1 MRLNYTLLYNMKRT
15 LFYSAAVLLA
25 TAVCVTGCKDDSE
38 DDLNVG
44 PSEVTGVFINE
55 VCSSGTDW
63 VELYNASDVEVSLA
77 GFRLQDSKGTEEE
90 YVFPSDAAIAA
101 HSFLVL
107 EKDAD
112 FEFGIS
118 GDGDEIKLLDAS
130 YKPVDNVVV
139 PALED
144 GQTYART
151 QDGGAQWTTM
161 AAGTKGKANT
171 AEPDEQPEPGE
182 SAVNLVINEVMSAPL
197 DGDFDFIEIYNP
209 GTAEVDMGGF
219 ILQDE
224 KGESEQYVIPD
235 GTTIAPNAVVVFTQ
249 VKEDNPEGSFGF
261 GLGSKGDKV
270 VFLDDKGD
278 LIDEVELPAM
288 EDGSSYAR
296 VADGASSW
304 AITTS
309 PTKGQSNGAAS
320 TPSLRGVVVINE
332 VYTFS
337 GQESVDD
344 LDYIELYNTSDKAV
358 DLAGLLMW
366 EGGGPEEAWTI
377 PAGKTIPAHGYLLIE
392 CDKEGFYNDPV
403 NYPSWGLSKND
414 ELIVLADAQQNVID
428 EVTTPNLSLNE
439 AYGRKTDGASE
450 WVIFAELTPGE
461 TNNGAEEKQE
471 VVNTS
476 GVYINEVFTNDQD
489 EQTASWDDTK
499 DFIEFYNATDKDIDM
514 AGFTI
519 YDDKREEDSK
529 YVFPSNT
536 VIRAHSF
543 LTFDVYKDNISGPAL
558 GLGKGGDAVYL
569 YDAEGVLVDVLETG
583 DFEDEEI
590 YSTGRKTDGGSE
602 IVIFTEVSKNASN
615 NGKAEK

>member
-1 MRLNYTLLYNMKRT
+1 MNRKFFSVAVML
-15 LFYSAAVLLA
+15 AA
-25 TAVCVTGCKDDSE
+25 AVCVSSCKDDSE

-44 PSEVTGVFINE
+44 PSDVAGVFINE

-63 VELYNASDVEVSLA
+63 VELYNASEEAVSLA
-77 GFRLQDSKGTEEE
+77 GFRLQDSKGAEEE
-90 YVFPSDAAIAA
+90 YVFPAGASIAA
-101 HSFLVL
+101 HGYLVL

-130 YKPVDNVVV
+130 YKPVDDVVV

-144 GQTYART
+144 GQTYARAT
-151 QDGGAQWTTM
+151 DGGAQWTVM
-161 AAGTKGKANT
+161 PAGTKGQDNT
-171 AEPDEQPEPGE
+171 AEPGEQPEPGT

-209 GTAEVDMGGF
+209 GLTEVDMSGF

-224 KGESEQYVIPD
+224 KGESEQYVIPE
-235 GTTIAPNAVVVFTQ
+235 GTTVAPGAVVLFTQ
-249 VKEDNPEGSFGF
+249 VKEDNPGGNFGF

-270 VFLDDKGD
+270 VFLDRDGL

-288 EDGSSYAR
+288 DDGTSYAR
-296 VADGASSW
+296 TTDGAPTW
-304 AITTS
+304 AITTT
-309 PTKGQSNGAAS
+309 PTGGRSNGAAT
-320 TPSLRGVVVINE
+320 TPSLRNVVVINE

-337 GQESVDD
+337 GQESIDD
-344 LDYIELYNTSDKAV
+344 LDYIELYNTSGEAV
-358 DLAGLLMW
+358 DLSGLMMW
-366 EGGGPEEAWTI
+366 EGGGPEEAWTL

-392 CDKEGFYNDPV
+392 CDKEGFHNDPV

-414 ELIVLADAQQNVID
+414 EIIVLADAQGNVID
-428 EVTTPNLSLNE
+428 EVTTPNLSENQ

-461 TNNGAEEKQE
+461 TNNGAAEKQE

-489 EQTASWDDTK
+489 VRTTEWDDTK
-499 DFIEFYNATDKDIDM
+499 DFIELYNATDGDIDVS
-514 AGFTI
+514 GFSL
-519 YDDKREEDSK
+519 YDDKREEEDK
-529 YVFPSNT
+529 YTIPAGT
-536 VIRAHSF
+536 VIPARGF
-543 LTFDVYKDNISGPAL
+543 LTLDVYKKNPDGPAF
-558 GLGKGGDAVYL
+558 GLGKGGDAVFL
-569 YDAEGVLVDVLETG
+569 YNAEGVLVDELETG
-583 DFEDEEI
+583 DFEDNEV
-590 YSTGRKTDGGSE
+590 YSTGRKTDGGAE
-602 IVIFTEVSKNASN
+602 IVVFTEVSKNASN